1 MWEDRR
7 GSGEDGRGGR
17 GKNLKKRKR
26 ERGRERRERKGEQ
39 LYSKCHN
46 KEAKRH
52 CQKKFFFLQV
62 QNRVG
67 FPRQSMNAFCV
78 I

>member
-7 GSGEDGRGGR
+7 VSEEDGRGGR
-17 GKNLKKRKR
+17 GKNKKKRKR

-52 CQKKFFFLQV
+52 CQFFFFLQV
-62 QNRVG
+62 QNKVG
-67 FPRQSMNAFCV
+67 FPRHSMNTFCV